1 MLVLHCSLRIGAE
14 IKKPLS
20 ILLDLLGP
28 RQSFEGGL
36 FLTDYKS
43 ATAKRPIETLA
54 AQRALRV
61 PLVTRRD
68 LPTQPCVQIGDRVLA
83 GQRIAIP
90 TTSGSLPVHAP
101 TSGEI
106 VEFTR
111 TWSVRD
117 GFVPCVVLEP
127 DARDEAVPQ
136 PSRWEDDSFSFEVA
150 DLGVM
155 CPATREPLHTLLAKS
170 AAAGV
175 TDLIINAVETEPYL
189 TADLRTLVEE
199 PGRLIDAVGEI
210 ADAMGVFEVY
220 FALPYRHRRVVKRI
234 ESEARGRFIQ
244 VMPLAHKYPQCN
256 PIVLTKTLLN
266 REVPPGGSPLD
277 VQTLVL
283 PLSAVR
289 MTADAIL
296 NGRPVTHVIMS
307 VAGDAVEHPGTYRVP
322 IGMTATELAQRV
334 GILGT
339 PHQVTWGGPL
349 SGIALQREEA
359 VVTIDSTAMLMFL
372 DPPANAPVPCIRCGW
387 CVEDCPVG
395 LDPTALIH
403 LEAEETC
410 RSEDLNHLRACVD
423 CGLCSHVCPS
433 QLPLA
438 QSIWRARQR
447 FEGGPSA

>member
-1 MLVLHCSLRIGAE
+1 MLVVHRSLRIGSE
-14 IKKPLS
+14 TQSPLS

-54 AQRALRV
+54 TERSLHV
-61 PLVTRRD
+61 PLVVRRD
-68 LPTQPCVQIGDRVLA
+68 LPTEPCVRVGDTVLR
-83 GQRIAIP
+83 GQRLTTP
-90 TTSGSLPVHAP
+90 TTMGSLPVHAP
-101 TSGEI
+101 TSGTI
-106 VEFTR
+106 KAFGRAWTPL
-111 TWSVRD
+111 D

-127 DARDEAVPQ
+127 DLRDEAGAQ
-136 PSRWEDDSFSFEVA
+136 PARWEEDSFALEVA

-155 CPATREPLHTLLAKS
+155 CPNPREPLHTLLARASS
-170 AAAGV
+170 ADV

-199 PGRLIDAVGEI
+199 PGRLIDTVAEI
-210 ADAMGVFEVY
+210 ADAMGVYDVH

-234 ESEARGRFIQ
+234 ESEARGRFIHI
-244 VMPLAHKYPQCN
+244 MPLAHKYPQCN
-256 PIVLTKTLLN
+256 PNVLVKTLLD
-266 REVPPGGSPLD
+266 REVPPAGSPLD
-277 VQTLVL
+277 VRTLVL
-283 PLSAVR
+283 PLSVVR

-296 NGRPVTHVIMS
+296 NGRPVTHVVMS
-307 VAGDAVEHPGTYRVP
+307 IAGDAVERPGTYRVA
-322 IGMTATELAQRV
+322 IGTTTTELARRV
-334 GILGT
+334 GLLGA
-339 PHQVTWGGPL
+339 PQQVIWGGPL
-349 SGIALQREEA
+349 SGIPLEREETT
-359 VVTIDSTAMLMFL
+359 VTIDTNAVLMFL
-372 DPPANAPVPCIRCGW
+372 DAPANAPVPCIRCGW

-403 LEAEETC
+403 LEAEVTC